1 MLDVRRERMA
11 FDDMVRRFFGAERD
25 DMWLRTEE
33 FYDDDTMVVRA
44 EMPGIDPEKD
54 VELTVVDGMLHIKA
68 ERREKV
74 EHKEKGGYRS
84 EFHYGSFVRDVLL
97 PNDCTPEDIA
107 ATYKDGVLEVRVPRR
122 REVKPEPTKVPVQRA

>member
-11 FDDMVRRFFGAERD
+11 FDDIVRRFFGAERE

-33 FYDDDTMVVRA
+33 FYDDDMMVVRA
-44 EMPGIDPEKD
+44 EMPGIDPDKD
-54 VELTVVDGMLHIKA
+54 VELTMADGMLRIKA
-68 ERREKV
+68 ERRETV

-97 PNDCTPEDIA
+97 PSDCKAEEIA

-122 REVKPEPTKVPVQRA
+122 PEVKPEPTKVPVQRA